1 MSARDHFAPPFE
13 HALQRRRARSRAGI
27 IRRVAM
33 FQIKLFADGLRD
45 VVMSPL
51 SILAAIMGAFAKR
64 DPDIYFDRLMH
75 FGRDTDRWINL
86 FELNDPALRGSTTLD
101 TIADDLEQAVRRD
114 YDAGGLSAQGA
125 ERLRR
130 LAAQLRR
137 RGDAGNDR

>member
-1 MSARDHFAPPFE
+1 
-13 HALQRRRARSRAGI
+13 
-27 IRRVAM
+27 
-33 FQIKLFADGLRD
+33 
-45 VVMSPL
+45 
-51 SILAAIMGAFAKR
+51 
-64 DPDIYFDRLMH
+64 FDRLMH

-86 FELNDPALRGSTTLD
+86 FELNDPALRDSTTLD

-137 RGDAGNDR
+137 RGDAGIDR